1 MKTKNIIIGLSA
13 IVFIALTLIFVIPR
27 KINIKIN
34 GTDQTIQT
42 RSWTVE
48 KALEKGGLTIHPEDI
63 IIPAPDQHLL
73 GVKSIQVEIAR
84 EVNISVSPSG
94 ESTSFT
100 SAERNVD
107 ALIKKADLMITP
119 NDKIYV
125 NQKEVQS
132 SVTLPYTGAY
142 QIAIKK
148 AVTISINDKGTT
160 RSIQSSAET
169 LGQAFTEAS
178 IVLGENDWIN
188 ISVETILDRDLEVTI
203 RRARLVSIQ
212 VKDQTLSVESAGLTV
227 GEVLSD
233 AGISL
238 QGLDYSTPPDGETL
252 AENATIQ
259 VIRVREEVIQTQT
272 PIPFTNE
279 YIQSDQVE
287 LDKTEIVEPGEFG
300 LEVTRTRIRY
310 ENEQETSRSEEITW
324 IAKQPIT
331 QKTGRGSQVMVRTL
345 DTPQGQIEYWRT
357 VNVYATSYSPCRS
370 GTDTCYPGTSSGLP
384 VQQGVV
390 GVTRAW
396 YNLMVGQR
404 IYVPNYGIATIADV
418 GGGIPGKYWIDL
430 GYSDD
435 DYVPWYFNVTI
446 YFLTPVPDNIPWIL
460 P

>member
-1 MKTKNIIIGLSA
+1 MTLRSSSGRSI
-13 IVFIALTLIFVIPR
+13 FLIF
-27 KINIKIN
+27 
-34 GTDQTIQT
+34 
-42 RSWTVE
+42 
-48 KALEKGGLTIHPEDI
+48 
-63 IIPAPDQHLL
+63 
-73 GVKSIQVEIAR
+73 
-84 EVNISVSPSG
+84 NISISPSG
-94 ESTSFT
+94 ETTSFT
-100 SAERNVD
+100 SAERNLD
-107 ALIKKADLMITP
+107 TLIKKADILITP

-125 NQKEVQS
+125 NQKEVQLAE
-132 SVTLPYTGAY
+132 TLPYTGSY

-148 AVTISINDKGTT
+148 AVAISINDQGTT
-160 RSIQSSAET
+160 MSIQSSAET
-169 LGQAFTEAS
+169 LGQALTEAN
-178 IVLGENDWIN
+178 IVLDENDWV
-188 ISVETILDRDLEVTI
+188 SLPVETILNQDLDVTI
-203 RRARLVSIQ
+203 RRSRSVNIQ

-227 GEVLSD
+227 GEVLTD

-252 AENATIQ
+252 TENATIQ
-259 VIRVREEVIQTQT
+259 VIRVREEVLQTQT

-300 LEVTRTRIRY
+300 MEVTRTRIRF
-310 ENEQETSRSEEITW
+310 EDEQEISRSEEVTW
-324 IAKQPIT
+324 IAKQPKT
-331 QKTGRGSQVMVRTL
+331 QKTGRGTQVMVRTL

-357 VNVYATSYSPCRS
+357 MNVYATSYSPCRS

>member
-1 MKTKNIIIGLSA
+1 MKTKKIIIGLGA
-13 IVFIALTLIFVIPR
+13 IVLIALTLIFIIPR
-27 KINIKIN
+27 TINININ

-48 KALEKGGLTIHPEDI
+48 KALKKGGLIIRPEDMI
-63 IIPAPDQHLL
+63 HPAPDQFLL
-73 GVKSIQVEIAR
+73 GVKSIQVELAR

-94 ESTSFT
+94 ETTAFT
-100 SAERNVD
+100 SAERNVTM
-107 ALIKKADLMITP
+107 LIDKAEITISP
-119 NDKIYV
+119 NDKIFV
-125 NQKEVQS
+125 NQIEVNPTE
-132 SVTLPYTGAY
+132 TLPYSGAY
-142 QIAIKK
+142 QIFIKK
-148 AVTISINDKGTT
+148 AVSILINDEGTN

-169 LGQAFTEAS
+169 LGQALTEAN
-178 IVLGENDWIN
+178 IVLNENDWI
-188 ISVETILDRDLEVTI
+188 SLPFETTLDRDLDVTI
-203 RRARLVSIQ
+203 RRARPVRIQ
-212 VKDQTLSVESAGLTV
+212 VIDQTLSIESAGMTV
-227 GEVLSD
+227 GDVLTD

-238 QGLDYSTPPDGETL
+238 QGMDFSIPPDGEFLEGDT
-252 AENATIQ
+252 TIQ
-259 VIRVREEVIQTQT
+259 VIRVREEVLQTQT
-272 PIPFTNE
+272 PIPFSNE

-310 ENEQETSRSEEITW
+310 ENEQETSRSEEVTW
-324 IAKQPIT
+324 IAKQPKT
-331 QKTGRGSQVMVRTL
+331 QKTGRGTQVMVRTL

-384 VQQGVV
+384 VQHGVV

-430 GYSDD
+430 GYSDN

>member
-1 MKTKNIIIGLSA
+1 M
-13 IVFIALTLIFVIPR
+13 
-27 KINIKIN
+27 
-34 GTDQTIQT
+34 
-42 RSWTVE
+42 
-48 KALEKGGLTIHPEDI
+48 
-63 IIPAPDQHLL
+63 
-73 GVKSIQVEIAR
+73 
-84 EVNISVSPSG
+84 
-94 ESTSFT
+94 
-100 SAERNVD
+100 
-107 ALIKKADLMITP
+107 
-119 NDKIYV
+119 
-125 NQKEVQS
+125 
-132 SVTLPYTGAY
+132 
-142 QIAIKK
+142 
-148 AVTISINDKGTT
+148 
-160 RSIQSSAET
+160 
-169 LGQAFTEAS
+169 
-178 IVLGENDWIN
+178 
-188 ISVETILDRDLEVTI
+188 TI
-203 RRARLVSIQ
+203 RRARPVSIQ
-212 VKDQTLSVESAGLTV
+212 VKDQTVSVESAGLTV

-252 AENATIQ
+252 TENAPIQ
-259 VIRVREEVIQTQT
+259 VVRVREEVLQTQT

-310 ENEQETSRSEEITW
+310 EDEQETSRSEEVTW
-324 IAKQPIT
+324 IAKQPKT
-331 QKTGRGSQVMVRTL
+331 QKTGRGTQVMVRTL